1 MSRGRARVSVGR
13 ELVRAGVVLL
23 ALFAWSA
30 LVVLLAGQVA
40 RWVPWD

>member
-1 MSRGRARVSVGR
+1 MRRRQARVSAWR
-13 ELVRAGVVLL
+13 ELGRAGVALL
-23 ALFAWSA
+23 AIFAWSF